1 MIKCTGCGKELE
13 DDATFCDNCG
23 TPLNAAS
30 ADISQ
35 TAESAFCT
43 NCGAQIPAGDAF
55 CPNCG
60 ANTVTGETAGQ
71 AASVG
76 QTASA
81 GQVFG
86 GMPGQ
91 TGTTGWNSASVKT
104 KKAAAGIGKIVIIA
118 GGAAAVLLAVLLVA
132 VFGKK
137 TDNSNY
143 FFYVKDEEVCYVE
156 AGKKDPIQIT
166 ERLTDQRDTDSSSI
180 YNTMANGRFQ
190 YLFVRSDDGKQI
202 FYPDKV
208 SGSGFNLYHKKLSK
222 ADKKAEKIAS
232 GVKAYS
238 LNTSATLVTYL
249 DENNNLYSYNVKK
262 ADKDKIASD
271 ISKYRVSEDGK
282 TVYFLNEEG
291 TLYIWKLGKDK
302 EKIDSGVTRVCY
314 NTDDYKTIYY
324 MKDDVF
330 YKKADGKSK
339 EKIAS
344 NIVNVLKVYES
355 GAAYFIKDNSDE
367 QYISDFLKDDLAEA
381 DGKMTEPEW
390 PDSPIRSQYGSDT
403 AYNAAVTEYNKAREE
418 YDEKCKEYEQKLYRD
433 YLREEL
439 EDNPS
444 FELERYELY
453 YYDGKDDIRITEG
466 LVGQY
471 QYNVAADTEVIVY
484 ASIDTGS
491 FDKVKLSQLENIYD
505 IYSLE
510 SEITREL
517 AESAQRY
524 VAIKEKEQTLEV
536 ESGQNFVISADGD
549 RIMFLD
555 DVNEEKSTADLYEV
569 KINNGKLSSPELYDS
584 DIYTGSW
591 SLGFAKNEGPRYF
604 KDYQDGGD
612 LYVGEKLVDSDVYRY
627 GMYYDEESG
636 KIYYMTDFSS
646 EDGEGILKE
655 YKNGKAEEIA
665 DDVADYVVVDGN
677 VYYLTD
683 YSQKSHTG
691 ELYQYGGKE
700 KQIDD
705 DVVII
710 FDAVSNKGMQGCAFW
725 YYW

>member
-13 DDATFCDNCG
+13 DGATFCDNCG
-23 TPLNAAS
+23 TPVSAAPTETP
-30 ADISQ
+30 Q
-35 TAESAFCT
+35 TVENVFCT

-60 ANTVTGETAGQ
+60 ANTVTG
-71 AASVG
+71 
-76 QTASA
+76 
-81 GQVFG
+81 
-86 GMPGQ
+86 GMSGR
-91 TGTTGWNSASVKT
+91 TGAMGRNSSPVKT
-104 KKAAAGIGKIVIIA
+104 KKAAAGINKIGIIV
-118 GGAAAVLLAVLLVA
+118 GGVAAVLLVA
-132 VFGKK
+132 LLVAVFVRK
-137 TDNSNY
+137 TEKPGY
-143 FFYVKDEEVCYVE
+143 FFYIKDEEVLYAE
-156 AGKKDPIQIT
+156 TGKKETVQIT
-166 ERLTDQRDTDSSSI
+166 DHVLDEDEFDNSYFLTLAEFD
-180 YNTMANGRFQ
+180 FL
-190 YLFVRSDDGKQI
+190 YLFKRSNDGKLV
-202 FYPDKV
+202 FFPEKMNS
-208 SGSGFNLYHKKLSK
+208 SGYTLYYKKLSGSNQ
-222 ADKKAEKIAS
+222 KAEKIAS
-232 GVKAYS
+232 GVEAYS

-249 DENNNLYSYNVKK
+249 DANNNLYSYNVKK
-262 ADKDKIASD
+262 ADRDKIASD

-282 TVYFLNEEG
+282 TVYFLNAEG
-291 TLYIWKLGKDK
+291 TLYLWKLGKDK

-314 NTDDYKTIYY
+314 STDDYKTIYY
-324 MKDDVF
+324 LKDDTF
-330 YKKADGKSK
+330 YKKTDGKSK

-344 NIVNVLKVYES
+344 NVVEVLKVYES
-355 GAAYFIKDNSDE
+355 GAAYFIKDNTDE

-381 DGKMTEPEW
+381 DWKMTEPEW

-403 AYNAAVTEYNKAREE
+403 AYNAAVTDYNKAREE
-418 YDEKCKEYEQKLYRD
+418 YDEKYKEYEQKLYRD

-453 YYDGKDDIRITEG
+453 YYDGKDDIKITEG

-471 QYNVAADTEVIVY
+471 QYNVATDTEVIVY
-484 ASIDTGS
+484 AAMDTDS

-510 SEITREL
+510 SEITRAL

-524 VAIKEKEQTLEV
+524 VAIKEKEQTLEA

-555 DVNEEKSTADLYEV
+555 DVDEEKSTADLYEV

-591 SLGFAKNEGPRYF
+591 SLGFAKNEGPHYF
-604 KDYQDGGD
+604 KDYKDGGD
-612 LYVGEKLVDSDVYRY
+612 LYIGEKLVDSDVYRY

-646 EDGEGILKE
+646 EDGEGTLKE

-665 DDVADYVVVDGN
+665 EDVADYVVVDGN

-705 DVVII
+705 DVVTII
-710 FDAVSNKGMQGCAFW
+710 DTVSYKEMQGLAFW
-725 YYW
+725 YCW